1 MNLFKPAPLC
11 SALVLAAMSTASH
24 AVSIP
29 TGSPD
34 LDLRW
39 DNTVR
44 YNLGMRVESRNEKIA
59 NTAIADEGTYSFDN
73 GDIVTNRVD
82 LLSEMDLTWK
92 GRTGVRVSGIGWYDD
107 AYDRRSHG
115 NPNPPLSNIPSY
127 VENRYS
133 DRIDE
138 RYHGVDGELLDAFVF
153 GKFDVGSVPV
163 SMKAG
168 RHALFWGESLL
179 LNGVV
184 HSVGYAQ
191 VPLDLQKGIATPGVE
206 AKELFRP
213 LNSISGQAQLTDTL
227 SLAAQYFLEWESFRY
242 PEGGTYLGP
251 VDFLF
256 DGPDRQFVSAG
267 LGFASRRGAVEPQD
281 HGDWGVSFRWSPK
294 AVDGTFGLY
303 YRNFSDKI
311 PQVLLTQVGPGVTQY
326 RSIYA
331 DDIDLWGLSYA
342 RQVLGVSLSGEFSY
356 RRNTPLS
363 AQVLGI
369 SPTGMPDRGETS
381 GPRGDT
387 LHGVVNALGVIG
399 KTPVFDAANWIV
411 EATWSQ
417 YTKVRSGETLFNAEN
432 FAPCT
437 GRDKWD
443 GCATRNYVGLGV
455 SFSPTWYQVF
465 PNVDLYA
472 PVTLSRGM
480 YGNAAV
486 TLGGN
491 QGNGNYSIG
500 IGADIRQAYRIDL
513 KYIDYFGRLKDNDTS
528 ITTQN
533 GLTSLLEDRGFVALT
548 FKFTF

>member
-1 MNLFKPAPLC
+1 MNFKYAP
-11 SALVLAAMSTASH
+11 LVLAAAATTAAH
-24 AVSIP
+24 AASIP

-44 YNLGMRVESRNEKIA
+44 YNLGMRVESRNDKIA
-59 NTAIADEGTYSFDN
+59 NTAIADEGTYRFDN

-82 LLSEMDLTWK
+82 LLSELDLTWK
-92 GRTGVRVSGIGWYDD
+92 GRTGVRFSGIGWYDE
-107 AYDRRSHG
+107 AYDGDSKG
-115 NPNPPLSNIPSY
+115 NPKPPLSAIPSY
-127 VENRYS
+127 VDNEYS
-133 DRIDE
+133 SLVDD
-138 RYHGVDGELLDAFVF
+138 RYHGVDGELLDAFAF
-153 GKFDVGSVPV
+153 GKFDVAGVPV

-213 LNSISGQAQLTDTL
+213 LNSVSGQAQLTDTL

-256 DGPDRQFVSAG
+256 NGPDRQFVSAG
-267 LGFASRRGAVEPQD
+267 LGFATRQHAVEPHD
-281 HGDWGVSFRWSPK
+281 SGDWGVSLRWSPK

-311 PQVLLTQVGPGVTQY
+311 PHVLITQVGPGVTQY

-331 DDIDLWGLSYA
+331 DDIDLWGLSYS

-356 RRNTPLS
+356 RRNTPFT

-369 SPTGMPDRGETS
+369 SATGKPEGGETT

-387 LHGVVNALGVIG
+387 VHGVLNALGVIG
-399 KTPVFDAANWIV
+399 KTPAFDAANWIA

-432 FAPCT
+432 FAPCN

-443 GCATRNYVGLGV
+443 GCATRNYVGLGL
-455 SFSPTWYQVF
+455 SFSPVWYQVF
-465 PNVDLYA
+465 PSVDLYA

-480 YGNAAV
+480 YGNAAT

-491 QGNGNYSIG
+491 QGNGNYSVG
-500 IGADIRQAYRIDL
+500 VGVDIRQAYRIDL
-513 KYIDYFGRLKDNDTS
+513 KYIDYFGRLKDNGS
-528 ITTQN
+528 SVTTQN